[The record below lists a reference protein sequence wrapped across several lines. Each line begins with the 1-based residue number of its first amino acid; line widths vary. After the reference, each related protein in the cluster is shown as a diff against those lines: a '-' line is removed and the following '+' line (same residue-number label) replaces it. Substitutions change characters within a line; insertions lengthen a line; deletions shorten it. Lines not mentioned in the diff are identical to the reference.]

1 MFAAITRTPDVY
13 LEELKQQLQDTC
25 GVSVSI
31 PTIWKMLI
39 EAGYTMKKVCFW
51 TLSLHTFPDASFR
64 LLVLRLSDVLKSGL
78 HYVCIFSSHR
88 CLST

>member
-1 MFAAITRTPDVY
+1 MFEAITGTPDIY
-13 LEELKQQLQDTC
+13 LEELKQKLQDTC

-31 PTIWKMLI
+31 STIWKTLI

-51 TLSLHTFPDASFR
+51 TSSLYTFPDASFR

-78 HYVCIFSSHR
+78 HI
-88 CLST
+88 